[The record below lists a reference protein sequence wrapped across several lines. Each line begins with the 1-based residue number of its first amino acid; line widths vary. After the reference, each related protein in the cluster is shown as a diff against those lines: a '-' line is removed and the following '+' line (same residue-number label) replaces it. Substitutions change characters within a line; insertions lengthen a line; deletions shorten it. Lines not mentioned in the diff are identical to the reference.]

1 MLYVILVVLVVAV
14 LYLLSTLGKHKKNEA
29 ALAESQKRAAE
40 SVKAAEAAIKAKDAE
55 LVAMQSEVAR
65 FAPFKDIVDISA
77 ELERRK
83 AEAQHMIAQAKAKI
97 DAMAAQG
104 LKDHQFLTERI
115 TQLQAEVAGAE
126 QTLVGLK
133 NALEGYG
140 DRYVVPTAMYLD
152 DIAERMAY
160 TEPSKNLQDLRQRI
174 KAIVASGK
182 AGKSDYAE
190 EGRNKIAVRLVVDA
204 FNGRAVD
211 IISQIK
217 RDNIGTLEQKL
228 KDAFSLVNDDGK
240 PFGNAQITT
249 EYLALKLEELR
260 LAARLYQLDEQQ
272 KAEQRAIREQL
283 REEEKARKEI
293 EKAQADAEKE
303 ELALRKA
310 MEKLQGQLD
319 KARADDRAE
328 FEQKLVELQQ
338 KLTDA
343 EERGRRALS
352 MAQQTRRGHVYVIS
366 NIGSLGESVYKIGMT
381 RRLEPAD
388 RVRELGD
395 ASVPFPFDIHA
406 MIFTEDAPTLE
417 RELHRRFLDGQV
429 NKINPRKEF
438 FKVGLADIRKAVE
451 ELGLQATWTMS
462 AMAAEYRESIAI
474 ADKLAADP
482 AYRAAWV
489 SDQQA
494 KDPVGPLE
502 IIEDEA
508 T

>member
-1 MLYVILVVLVVAV
+1 MLYIILVALVAVV
-14 LYLLSTLGKHKKNEA
+14 LYLLNRLSKHRQNA
-29 ALAESQKRAAE
+29 ANLADSQKRASEA
-40 SVKAAEAAIKAKDAE
+40 VKVAEAALKNKEAE
-55 LVAMQSEVAR
+55 LAKMRAEVAR
-65 FAPFKDIVDISA
+65 FEPFQDIVDVSA
-77 ELERRK
+77 ELEKRR
-83 AEAQHMIAQAKAKI
+83 AEAQQVLAQAKAKVE
-97 DAMAAQG
+97 AMEAQG
-104 LKDHQFLTERI
+104 LKDHKSMTERL
-115 TQLQAEVAGAE
+115 TQLQGEIAGAE
-126 QTLVGLK
+126 QTLT
-133 NALEGYG
+133 ALRNMIEGYG

-152 DIAERMAY
+152 EIAERMAY
-160 TEPSKNLQDLRQRI
+160 AEPSKDLQALRQRL
-174 KAIVASGK
+174 KAIVTGGN

-190 EGRNKIAVRLVVDA
+190 AGRNKIAVRLVVDA

-211 IISQIK
+211 ILSQIK
-217 RDNIGTLEQKL
+217 RDNVGTLEQKL
-228 KDAFSLVNDDGK
+228 KDAFSFVNEDGK
-240 PFGNAQITT
+240 PFGNAQITK

-303 ELALRKA
+303 ELTLRKA

-328 FEQKLVELQQ
+328 FEQKLTELQQ
-338 KLTDA
+338 KLADA

-366 NIGSLGESVYKIGMT
+366 NIGSLGDSVYKIGMT
-381 RRLEPAD
+381 RRLEPVD

-406 MIFTEDAPTLE
+406 MIFTEDAPGLE

-462 AMAAEYRESIAI
+462 AMAAEYRESVAI
-474 ADKLAADP
+474 AEKLAADP
-482 AYRAAWV
+482 AYRAAWIT
-489 SDQQA
+489 DQQT
-494 KDPVGPLE
+494 KDPVVSLE
-502 IIEDEA
+502 ALEDEPA
-508 T
+508 